1 MQIRYVCPFIAH
13 HESQSNVELD
23 SMRMHAL
30 FRVFF
35 IHGQKTIQSEKLRLQ
50 TRSSVLVVCLGNR
63 LVLAAIK
70 YKYVAASSVVINQQE
85 ELALRFVLMH
95 ALSELRRALPYL

>member
-1 MQIRYVCPFIAH
+1 MKIRYVCSFIAH

-30 FRVFF
+30 F
-35 IHGQKTIQSEKLRLQ
+35 IHGQMTFQSEKLRLQ